1 MSLIKTTEELEAAC
15 LRMARGAFVTVD
27 TEFLRETTFW
37 PILCVVQLA
46 TDQEALAIDALADG
60 LDLKPLLRLMA
71 DESVV
76 KVFHAARQDL
86 EIFWKLSGVL
96 PTPLFDT
103 QVAAM
108 VCGYG
113 EQVSYSE
120 LAQSIC
126 GVTIDKSSRFTDWA
140 RRPLAEAQIVYAIGD
155 VTHLREIY
163 KTLSKRIEAEGRRSW
178 LEDEMKV
185 LLSPATYEQHPERAW
200 ERFRTR
206 ARKPRDLAVLME
218 LAAWRERE
226 AQTRDV
232 PRARV
237 LKDDVVIELSLAA
250 PRGVEAL
257 GNLRAFPRGMER
269 SRAGG
274 EILEAIERGLARDPK
289 SLPKVVRERRNGVNV
304 GATVELLKVLLRQVS
319 DESGV
324 AAKLIATVDDLEA
337 IAASDKADVP
347 ALDGWRRKLFGDRAI
362 ELKHGRLALTVEN
375 GKVVTLE
382 WREAPEPD
390 ATP

>member
-1 MSLIKTTEELEAAC
+1 VSLITTTDELDAAC
-15 LRMARGAFVTVD
+15 LRLARHPFVTVD

-46 TDQEALAIDALADG
+46 SDDEALAIDALAEG
-60 LDLKPLLRLMA
+60 LDLQPLLRLMA
-71 DESVV
+71 DEDVV

-86 EIFWKLSGVL
+86 EIFWKLAGVL

-113 EQVSYSE
+113 DQVSYSE
-120 LAQSIC
+120 LVQSVC
-126 GVTIDKSSRFTDWA
+126 RVTIDKSSRFTDWA
-140 RRPLAEAQIVYAIGD
+140 RRPLAEAQIDYAIGD
-155 VTHLREIY
+155 VTHLRDIY
-163 KTLSKRIEAEGRRSW
+163 RALTARLKATGRQSW

-185 LLSPATYEQHPERAW
+185 LNSPATYEQHPERAW
-200 ERFRTR
+200 ERYKSR
-206 ARKPRDLAVLME
+206 ARKPRDLATLME
-218 LAAWRERE
+218 LAAWRESE
-226 AQTRDV
+226 AQARDV
-232 PRARV
+232 PRSRV
-237 LKDDVVIELSLAA
+237 LKDDVLIELALAA
-250 PRGVEAL
+250 PRTVEAL

-274 EILEAIERGLARDPK
+274 EILAAIERGLARDPK
-289 SLPKVVRERRNGVNV
+289 TLPKLERERRNGANV

-324 AAKLIATVDDLEA
+324 AGKLIASVDDLEA
-337 IAASDKADVP
+337 IASNDKADVA
-347 ALDGWRRKLFGDRAI
+347 ALSGWRRKLFGERAL
-362 ELKHGRLALTVEN
+362 ELKRGRLALTVEN

-382 WREAPEPD
+382 WRD
-390 ATP
+390 AEEQPKAT